1 MKVPFAD
8 LTSQYRNL
16 KPEIDQAIDS
26 VLDSGNF
33 IGGEPIRLFE
43 KNFADV
49 CSAKH
54 CIGLGNGTAGLF
66 LALKALDIGPG
77 DEVITPAWSWIST
90 SEVITLAGAK
100 PVFADVDPAYYTITA
115 SEIER
120 KITSRTKAVIVV
132 HLYGQMAETK
142 RIRQDL

>member
-1 MKVPFAD
+1 MKVPFAN

-49 CSAKH
+49 CSVKH

-66 LALKALDIGPG
+66 LALKALDVGPG

-100 PVFADVDPAYYTITA
+100 PVFADVDPAFMFADISTPDSVFATP
-115 SEIER
+115 
-120 KITSRTKAVIVV
+120 SRTTESGNPIATSNIC
-132 HLYGQMAETK
+132 
-142 RIRQDL
+142 